1 VLPAA
6 EGLVPEPYNSKLMT
20 LVFRL
25 AEWHALA
32 KLRMHTERTLD
43 HLDQATVA
51 IGQEMRSFRDWTQ
64 ALGTTELPGEAS
76 ARQRRKSKKDAAKKT
91 SSHSANSHAAPSQ
104 TPPGSSSKTASGTKN
119 SADLPASSRPQKNGG
134 PSAKEPKVKNK
145 LLNLLT
151 YKMHA
156 LGDYVQSIR
165 LFGTTDS
172 YSTQIVDPSVFSWL
186 L

>member
-1 VLPAA
+1 
-6 EGLVPEPYNSKLMT
+6 MT
-20 LVFRL
+20 LFFRL

-32 KLRMHTERTLD
+32 KLQMHTERTLD

-51 IGQEMRSFRDWTQ
+51 IGQEMWSFRDWTQ

-76 ARQRRKSKKDAAKKT
+76 ARQCCKSKKDAAKKT

-104 TPPGSSSKTASGTKN
+104 TPPGSPSKTASGTKN
-119 SADLPASSRPQKNGG
+119 LADLLASSRPQKNSR
-134 PSAKEPKVKNK
+134 PSEAKKPKSKNK
-145 LLNLLT
+145 FLNLLT

-165 LFGTTDS
+165 LFRTTDS
-172 YSTQIVDPSVFSWL
+172 HSTQIVGPNVFSWL
-186 L
+186 LWHELIDSTGWTCPLPS